1 MGFCVII
8 NMKTLNRIQIAKFAA
23 FFLEETNDVN
33 AFVNL
38 CAKKKSE
45 KAKISLLDRLINST
59 KTRLNSIKRGK
70 LSAVPDPSIF
80 VYEAYG
86 KGKKE
91 VFEKGRWVKKLQL
104 HRMLWCEDVDGRF
117 KFVIESQGEVA
128 LLTLAEVN
136 PELQGM
142 GLFSELV
149 AAIRLVCFD
158 HYNFKGV
165 KGRAAIPQTSLFN
178 ENQPDRA
185 EFTGEA
191 VDDWRCSIMRG
202 EESSDETNADITKL
216 LDLWLRQRLVY
227 RMNTLS
233 EMSADDEFVILSE
246 YTARNLDKETIRR
259 LEESFPKAAN
269 QALLNT
275 D

>member
-1 MGFCVII
+1 
-8 NMKTLNRIQIAKFAA
+8 MKTLNRTQIAEFAWS
-23 FFLEETNDVN
+23 FLEKADDVN
-33 AFVNL
+33 SFVNL

-70 LSAVPDPSIF
+70 LSAVPDPSLF
-80 VYEAYG
+80 VYDAHG
-86 KGKKE
+86 RGKKE
-91 VFEKGRWVKKLQL
+91 CFESGRWVNKLKL
-104 HRMLWCEDVDGRF
+104 HHMLWCEDVDGRF
-117 KFVIESQGEVA
+117 KFVIESQGDVA

-142 GLFSELV
+142 GLFNELV

-165 KGRAAIPQTSLFN
+165 KGRAAIPETTLFN
-178 ENQPDRA
+178 EHSPDRA

-191 VDDWRCSIMRG
+191 VEDWRSSIMCDDG
-202 EESSDETNADITKL
+202 DSDDTKTHQTKL
-216 LDLWLRQRLVY
+216 FDLWCRRRLVY
-227 RMNTLS
+227 PTAALS
-233 EMSADDEFVILSE
+233 GMAGDDEFVILSE
-246 YTARNLDKETIRR
+246 YTARNFDKEIIRR

-275 D
+275 Y